1 MGRKNGNNCG
11 KLAKYEQPRKKKKN
25 NKKKDFD
32 LNGKYSQKSVRKLEA
47 FLESKAHTA
56 PQEDKKENESKK
68 DGKSKTKKGGKTKNK
83 K

>member
-11 KLAKYEQPRKKKKN
+11 KLEKYEQPRKKKKN

-32 LNGKYSQKSVRKLEA
+32 MNGKYNQKSVRKLEA
-47 FLESKAHTA
+47 FLESQTPKV
-56 PQEDKKENESKK
+56 PQEKKENESKK
-68 DGKSKTKKGGKTKNK
+68 GGKSKSKKGGKSKNK

>member
-47 FLESKAHTA
+47 FLESQAHKA
-56 PQEDKKENESKK
+56 PQEKNE
-68 DGKSKTKKGGKTKNK
+68 TEHKKGEKIK
-83 K
+83 KRRKK